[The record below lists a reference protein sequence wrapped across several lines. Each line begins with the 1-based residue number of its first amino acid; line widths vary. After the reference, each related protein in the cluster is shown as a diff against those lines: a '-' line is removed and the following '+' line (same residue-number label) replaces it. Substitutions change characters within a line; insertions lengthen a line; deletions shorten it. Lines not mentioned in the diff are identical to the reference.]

1 MKAAACMKPDL
12 FMGLNHGV
20 VGVPR
25 FVCLP
30 SSALR
35 YTREIM
41 VLNDFLWE
49 IHRTYQMTPS
59 KFVEV
64 KSHRHDI

>member
-1 MKAAACMKPDL
+1 MKAGARMKPDL
-12 FMGLNHGV
+12 CMGLNHGV

-25 FVCLP
+25 FMCLP
-30 SSALR
+30 SSVFR

-49 IHRTYQMTPS
+49 FYGL
-59 KFVEV
+59 
-64 KSHRHDI
+64 